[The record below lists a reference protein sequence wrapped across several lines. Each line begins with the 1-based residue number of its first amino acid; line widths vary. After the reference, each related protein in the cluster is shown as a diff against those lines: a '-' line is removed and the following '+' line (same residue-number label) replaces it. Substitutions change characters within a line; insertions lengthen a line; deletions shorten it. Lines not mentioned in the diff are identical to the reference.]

1 MQKTAVSQLSILK
14 NNNSRS
20 ELGAPALQDDE
31 SEELFDEES
40 SARIS
45 INCGSVDPM
54 NLQGSLETSERQTR
68 GFNQLQESDPHSPA
82 KNDHTTYMNIDKD
95 QSSQSLPLQRE
106 NSQYSQGSQNIK
118 KRDAKAIAKQ
128 DYKRHINLIRQKSMG
143 TNSFTFMRKKSSTD
157 TNSLKQ
163 LPGSCPSAL
172 VGGSG

>member
-45 INCGSVDPM
+45 INCGSADPM

-68 GFNQLQESDPHSPA
+68 GFN
-82 KNDHTTYMNIDKD
+82 
-95 QSSQSLPLQRE
+95 
-106 NSQYSQGSQNIK
+106 
-118 KRDAKAIAKQ
+118 
-128 DYKRHINLIRQKSMG
+128 
-143 TNSFTFMRKKSSTD
+143 
-157 TNSLKQ
+157 
-163 LPGSCPSAL
+163 
-172 VGGSG
+172 